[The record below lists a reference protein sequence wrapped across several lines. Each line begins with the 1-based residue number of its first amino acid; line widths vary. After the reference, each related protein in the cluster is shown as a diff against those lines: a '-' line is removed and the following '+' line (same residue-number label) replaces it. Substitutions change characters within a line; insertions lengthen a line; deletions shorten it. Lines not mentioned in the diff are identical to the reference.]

1 MNANRDSSARGKP
14 EPEQDFRD
22 QSEKVSVL
30 LRRLAR
36 DFSSKRFEPANEKL
50 RLMRSMI
57 LLFSPPAP
65 GLALIALA
73 SQHVVGMASR
83 LFQED
88 EGVPER
94 DWDAVSAEVETS
106 LYRID
111 EYLNKSDWNGVFGG
125 VSSLVFA
132 IESLVERLNGVQIA
146 WETREG
152 SESSQVRERVKLLVE
167 RAFES
172 VELEQ
177 CLSAK
182 RAGSLFLLGEQLF
195 GAAWLTGSNHLR
207 LVSYLLT
214 DVSGGI
220 GNSLSETDWND
231 DEWNCYVRRLLGLL
245 PALRSGL
252 ASEDSKAVLPALD
265 NLCLIATQIRFRSVH
280 YY

>member
-1 MNANRDSSARGKP
+1 MNANRDSSARGNP

-152 SESSQVRERVKLLVE
+152 SESSQVRER
-167 RAFES
+167 A
-172 VELEQ
+172 
-177 CLSAK
+177 
-182 RAGSLFLLGEQLF
+182 SL
-195 GAAWLTGSNHLR
+195 
-207 LVSYLLT
+207 
-214 DVSGGI
+214 
-220 GNSLSETDWND
+220 
-231 DEWNCYVRRLLGLL
+231 
-245 PALRSGL
+245 
-252 ASEDSKAVLPALD
+252 
-265 NLCLIATQIRFRSVH
+265 
-280 YY
+280 